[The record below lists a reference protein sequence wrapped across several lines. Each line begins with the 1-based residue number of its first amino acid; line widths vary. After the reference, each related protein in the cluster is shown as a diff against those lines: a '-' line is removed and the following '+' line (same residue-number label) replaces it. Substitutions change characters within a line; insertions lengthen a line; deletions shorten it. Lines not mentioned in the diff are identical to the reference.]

1 MTLEEFADEYGFIA
15 DQVLRYHVLPGD
27 AFSVE
32 QLANE
37 ANARPG
43 TCVCMLS
50 VCAVVGVCACVF
62 GASGCM
68 ECAVVGVCARV
79 LGASGCIELYVSVGV
94 SARANPCP
102 QVCVHMR
109 AGTLCREP

>member
-43 TCVCMLS
+43 TCVC
-50 VCAVVGVCACVF
+50 VCACCLRVQRWVR
-62 GASGCM
+62 ARVC
-68 ECAVVGVCARV
+68 VCACCQRV
-79 LGASGCIELYVSVGV
+79 HGIVHECGCL
-94 SARANPCP
+94 
-102 QVCVHMR
+102 
-109 AGTLCREP
+109 

>member
-50 VCAVVGVCACVF
+50 VCAVVGVCA
-62 GASGCM
+62 
-68 ECAVVGVCARV
+68 RV